1 MARSSTGK
9 GGGKGTARG
18 APPRKSVVGKSVVGK
33 SVVDK
38 SEVGKSEVGKSGT
51 GKPGKRVSS
60 VALVPKA
67 AAKKKKPA
75 RNATAGKAAVKKAA
89 VKKTPAKAGI
99 AAPVAAAM
107 PKPARAAAARVKASP
122 LPPLPPPLPAPPKKL
137 SRSPVRRAVGRSTGV
152 QRHQAATETFSEGEL
167 REKMR
172 LAAAYIES
180 WLSRR
185 TVFAA
190 EVTAPEDA
198 WAQVWLWLKRA
209 ASLDDGRVLTE
220 ELFEALYADEMT
232 KSR

>member
-1 MARSSTGK
+1 MARGSTGK

-18 APPRKSVVGKSVVGK
+18 ATPRKSGAGKSAAGK
-33 SVVDK
+33 
-38 SEVGKSEVGKSGT
+38 T
-51 GKPGKRVSS
+51 RKRASS
-60 VALVPKA
+60 DAPAPKA
-67 AAKKKKPA
+67 ATKKIKPT
-75 RNATAGKAAVKKAA
+75 RNSAAGKAAIKKTAVKKAA
-89 VKKTPAKAGI
+89 VKKTPIKKISAKAGI
-99 AAPVAAAM
+99 ASPVAGAL

-152 QRHQAATETFSEGEL
+152 QRHQAGAETFSESDL

-198 WAQVWLWLKRA
+198 WAQIWLWLKRA
-209 ASLDDGRVLTE
+209 ASLDDGRILTE

>member
-1 MARSSTGK
+1 MARGSTGK

-18 APPRKSVVGKSVVGK
+18 ATPGRSAAGKTRK
-33 SVVDK
+33 
-38 SEVGKSEVGKSGT
+38 
-51 GKPGKRVSS
+51 RASS
-60 VALVPKA
+60 VAPAAKA
-67 AAKKKKPA
+67 AAKKLKPA
-75 RNATAGKAAVKKAA
+75 RSGAAGKAAVKKAA
-89 VKKTPAKAGI
+89 VKKAAVKKTMGKASL
-99 AAPVAAAM
+99 AAPVAAL

-152 QRHQAATETFSEGEL
+152 QRHQAGAETFSEGEL

-198 WAQVWLWLKRA
+198 WAQIWLWLKRA

-220 ELFEALYADEMT
+220 ELFEALYADEMM